1 MLTFII
7 RRLLAG
13 IVLVFVIATLTFFLS
28 YGSSADVARNILGES
43 ATAEQITAKNAEL
56 GLDQP
61 LLVQY
66 LAWLLPAARG
76 DFGASWFSNE
86 SVTQMIA
93 NRFPVTLSMVVVA
106 IVVTAVISLIFG
118 VVAAVRG
125 GWVDRV
131 LQFVSVAGFAI
142 PNFWLALMLVIL
154 LALTLTVLPA
164 TGYVPL
170 EDGPGAWAMSLV
182 LPVTS
187 LVVGGVA
194 SAAQQIRGAF
204 IDVLDLDYVRTLQA
218 RGLGRRSVLLALIV
232 LSLQFIAQLGG
243 AVVIEKIFALPGLGT
258 LTVNSA
264 IQGDTPALMGVV
276 VVLVVVVVIV
286 NLLIDLVNGWINP
299 KVRLQ

>member
-194 SAAQQIRGAF
+194 SAAQQIRG
-204 IDVLDLDYVRTLQA
+204 
-218 RGLGRRSVLLALIV
+218 RSVLLRHVLRNAAPPALIV

>member
-1 MLTFII
+1 
-7 RRLLAG
+7 
-13 IVLVFVIATLTFFLS
+13 
-28 YGSSADVARNILGES
+28 
-43 ATAEQITAKNAEL
+43 
-56 GLDQP
+56 
-61 LLVQY
+61 
-66 LAWLLPAARG
+66 
-76 DFGASWFSNE
+76 
-86 SVTQMIA
+86 MIA

-218 RGLGRRSVLLALIV
+218 RGLGRRSVLLRHVLRNAAPPALIV